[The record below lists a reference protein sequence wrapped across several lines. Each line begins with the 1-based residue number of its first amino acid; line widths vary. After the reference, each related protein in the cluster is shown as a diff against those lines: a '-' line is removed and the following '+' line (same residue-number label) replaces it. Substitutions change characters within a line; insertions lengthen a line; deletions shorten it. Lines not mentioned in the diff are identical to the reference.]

1 MGFKSMLQQEWRDA
15 LKDPR
20 RFIFL
25 FGAAFAYLIV
35 FGMLYLP
42 NIVREIPTVI
52 YDADQS
58 ALSRKIV
65 RNIEDSDSF
74 LVAGYSQNEEDMHK
88 SLRNKEAFVAIEIPV
103 DFSRDLAQSG
113 SANILYMANGSN
125 IIMTNVTSSALQ
137 NILEESSNA
146 LGAERAAMITGIDE
160 NIIKKRIATV
170 ESRFRILGNPTQ
182 GYLYFF
188 LIGLAMAAFQQGI
201 LFAMGASLFQEKI
214 LTFKKI
220 VAKTMFYQFFAMLSF
235 LLIIALIYYG
245 LGIELK
251 GDFLLLLTLGIAYTF
266 SVLGLCCLFSVFFA
280 EEMQFVRFLI
290 MYPVPAFIL
299 SGYTWPQESM
309 GEGMAF
315 LAKFFPL
322 SYLSNNVRDIFLMG
336 NAFHLINDIVMLVIL
351 GAACFVLRL
360 IVGKYSSKL
369 LN

>member
-1 MGFKSMLQQEWRDA
+1 
-15 LKDPR
+15 
-20 RFIFL
+20 
-25 FGAAFAYLIV
+25 
-35 FGMLYLP
+35 
-42 NIVREIPTVI
+42 
-52 YDADQS
+52 
-58 ALSRKIV
+58 
-65 RNIEDSDSF
+65 
-74 LVAGYSQNEEDMHK
+74 
-88 SLRNKEAFVAIEIPV
+88 
-103 DFSRDLAQSG
+103 
-113 SANILYMANGSN
+113 
-125 IIMTNVTSSALQ
+125 
-137 NILEESSNA
+137 
-146 LGAERAAMITGIDE
+146 
-160 NIIKKRIATV
+160 
-170 ESRFRILGNPTQ
+170 
-182 GYLYFF
+182 
-188 LIGLAMAAFQQGI
+188 
-201 LFAMGASLFQEKI
+201 
-214 LTFKKI
+214 
-220 VAKTMFYQFFAMLSF
+220 MFYQFFAMLSF

-369 LN
+369 LNWCWLYDKEKLKCYNKSFGFTVGQLEK